1 MEPLFSV
8 HTTNSLE
15 EYKRWNFTL
24 NKPRLIILC
33 ILVLLLVPLMVYS
46 AFSYDYGSIWLAV
59 FSFLLTIG
67 ACAFFVAAVNQN
79 IRKSYYSNRALQKC
93 PAARIDFFNNYFEI
107 KNERSYSKYFYE
119 DIYRIVETKTNFYIM
134 TASNSGVIIIKQ
146 NCLPELISFIQ
157 GLKSNIK

>member
-15 EYKRWNFTL
+15 EYRRWNFTL
-24 NKPRLIILC
+24 NKPRLILLC
-33 ILVLLLVPLMVYS
+33 VLVLLLVPLAVYS
-46 AFSYDYGSIWLAV
+46 VFSSARGSIWLAV
-59 FSFLLTIG
+59 FSLLPAIG
-67 ACAFFVAAVNQN
+67 ACALFVAAVNQN
-79 IRKSYYSNRALQKC
+79 INKSYYSNKALQKC

-107 KNERSYSKYFYE
+107 KNERSYSKFFYE

-157 GLKSNIK
+157 GLNSNIK